1 MGARILIAGFKHET
15 NTFSALPTDLA
26 AYRAR
31 AYHKGDAVPGAYQG
45 TRTEIA
51 AFMDVCAEHGWTP
64 VYGPVADATP
74 SGPLTRETYETIAGE
89 ILDALDGG
97 GTIEGLLLQLHGA
110 MVAEHT
116 QDGEGTLLAR
126 IRERIGRDVPI
137 AVTLDLHANVTDA
150 MAEHADIIVSYR
162 TYPHVDMYEVA
173 ARAAGLLARTL
184 AGEIRPRTLVRRGRM
199 IDGADHGRTTAPGP
213 MTEVLARADAFEAE
227 PGVLA
232 ISVNAGFPWADIHDT
247 GPTAVVVGDGDAP
260 RYGEIADTLI
270 DEVWESRRRRTIE
283 SLTVEQAIAR
293 LRDAGAGEKPIVL
306 ADFADNPGGG
316 GYGDSTHLLGGLIAA
331 EVRDAAFA
339 TLYDPEAAAACHDA
353 GEGAEIA
360 LKIGGKIDPRFGA
373 PLDVRGTIVRLH
385 EGPFRLDGPMAKGM
399 LADMGK
405 SALLRVGGVEIV
417 LASARYQAYDQQY
430 FKQLGVDPAAKAVLA
445 VKSAHHFRAAFG
457 PIARDII
464 VVDAGGGLTSHN
476 LTELPYRNVRRPVF
490 PLDLD

>member
-15 NTFSALPTDLA
+15 NTFSTLPTDLA

-31 AYHKGDAVPGAYQG
+31 AYHTGAAVPEAYGG

-51 AFMDVCAEHGWTP
+51 AFMDACADNGWTP

-89 ILDALDGG
+89 ILDALESGG
-97 GTIEGLLLQLHGA
+97 RIDGLLLQLHGA

-126 IRERIGRDVPI
+126 IRERIGRDIPI
-137 AVTLDLHANVTDA
+137 AATLDLHANVTDA
-150 MAEHADIIVSYR
+150 MAEHADILVSYR

-184 AGEIRPRTLVRRGRM
+184 AGEIRPRTVVRRGRM
-199 IDGADHGRTTAPGP
+199 LDGADHGRTTAPGP

-247 GPTAVVVGDGDAP
+247 GPTALVVGDREAP
-260 RYGEIADTLI
+260 RYGAIAEALIAEIWD
-270 DEVWESRRRRTIE
+270 SRRRKTIE
-283 SLTVEQAIAR
+283 TLTVAQAMAR
-293 LRDAGAGEKPIVL
+293 LAAAGSGDRPVVL

-331 EVRDAAFA
+331 DARNAAFG
-339 TLYDPEAAAACHDA
+339 TLYDPDAAAACHAA
-353 GEGAEIA
+353 GEGAEID
-360 LKIGGKIDPRFGA
+360 LEIGGKIDPRFGA
-373 PLDVRGTIVRLH
+373 PLDVRGTVVRLH
-385 EGPFRLDGPMAKGM
+385 EAPFRLDGPMAAGM
-399 LADMGK
+399 LVDMGK

-430 FKQLGVDPAAKAVLA
+430 FKQLGVEPAAKAVLA

-457 PIARDII
+457 PIAREII

-476 LTELPYRNVRRPVF
+476 LTELPYKNVRRPVF